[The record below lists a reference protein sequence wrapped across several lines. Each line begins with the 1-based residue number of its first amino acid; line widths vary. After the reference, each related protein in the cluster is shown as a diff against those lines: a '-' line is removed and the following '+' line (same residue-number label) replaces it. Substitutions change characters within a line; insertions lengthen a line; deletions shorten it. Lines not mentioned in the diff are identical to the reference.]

1 MAAQGKVRVYLEV
14 ASRRTFAAA
23 LDWPGWAR
31 SGREPQAALAAL
43 AEYGARYAR
52 AVRPARLGFATP
64 GGASSFIIIERLK
77 GDATTDFGAPGAIPA
92 LDGEPLL
99 GKDVERQVALLRAA
113 WAALDGAVAA
123 AGGKGLS
130 TGPRGGGRGLTQI
143 VQHAL
148 DADQAYLRSLG
159 WKVTDLPDNPLKA
172 MARLRLEVEAA
183 VVASTRGEIAPIG
196 PRGGRRW
203 SARTFIRRA
212 AWHALDHA
220 WEIEDR
226 VLPVRARSPKR

>member
-1 MAAQGKVRVYLEV
+1 MAAQGSVRVYLEV

-52 AVRPARLGFATP
+52 AVRPARLGFADP
-64 GGASSFIIIERLK
+64 GDALSFVIVERLK

-92 LDGEPLL
+92 LDGEPLV

-123 AGGKGLS
+123 ARDKVLS
-130 TGPRGGGRGLTQI
+130 TGPRGGGRNLTAI
-143 VQHAL
+143 VLHAIE
-148 DADQAYLRSLG
+148 AEVAYLGRLG
-159 WKVTDLPDNPLKA
+159 WKLAPLPPDPAEALV
-172 MARLRLEVEAA
+172 RLRHETRLALEAA
-183 VVASTRGEIAPIG
+183 TCGEIAGTG
-196 PRGGRRW
+196 PRGGKHW
-203 SARTFIRRA
+203 SPRTFIRRS
-212 AWHALDHA
+212 AWHGLDHA

-226 VLPVRARSPKR
+226 MPSASAQSPKR

>member
-43 AEYGARYAR
+43 AEYSARYAG
-52 AVRPARLGFATP
+52 AVRPARLGFEP
-64 GGASSFIIIERLK
+64 PDDASSFVIVERLK

-92 LDGEPLL
+92 LDHEPLV
-99 GKDVERQVALLRAA
+99 GKDVERQMALLRAA
-113 WAALDGAVAA
+113 WAAMDGAVASA
-123 AGGKGLS
+123 RGKVLS
-130 TGPRGGGRGLTQI
+130 TGPRGGGRGLTQ
-143 VQHAL
+143 VLKHAL

-159 WKVTDLPDNPLKA
+159 WKVTALPDDPLEA
-172 MARLRLEVEAA
+172 LPQLRDEVEAA
-183 VVASTRGEIAPIG
+183 VLASTRGEIAPIG
-196 PRGGRRW
+196 PRGGKRW

-212 AWHALDHA
+212 AWHVLDHA

-226 VLPVRARSPKR
+226 SA

>member
-1 MAAQGKVRVYLEV
+1 MTSGGPDQVAVYVEAGL
-14 ASRRTFAAA
+14 RRTFAAA

-31 SGREPQAALAAL
+31 SGRDEPAALAAL
-43 AEYGARYAR
+43 AAYAPRYAR
-52 AVRPARLGFATP
+52 AVRPARLGFAPP
-64 GGASSFIIIERLK
+64 GDASSFVIAERLK

-92 LDGEPLL
+92 LDGEPLV

-113 WAALDGAVAA
+113 WAALEGAVAA
-123 AGGKGLS
+123 GRGKVLS

-148 DADQAYLRSLG
+148 DAELAYLRSLG
-159 WKVTDLPDNPLKA
+159 WKVTDLPDDPLRA
-172 MARLRLEVEAA
+172 MPRLQDEVEAA
-183 VVASTRGEIAPIG
+183 VRASARGEIAPTG

-203 SARTFIRRA
+203 TARTFIRRQ

-226 VLPVRARSPKR
+226 SG